1 MYVHDNT
8 YIPPKILASLHFISL
23 HFTSLPIFQ
32 FRPLSKVLSSRFKS
46 VHFTPNFSLPA
57 TFRRFVITLQI
68 RSLHFTS
75 LPFFISGHVQTFY
88 RHASNPF
95 TSLHFT
101 PHFSLPATFRLLSSR
116 FKSVQF
122 TSLHFTP
129 HFSLP
134 ATFRRF
140 IITLQIRSLHF
151 TSLPFFISGHFQ
163 TFYHHA
169 SNPFTSLHFTSLPI
183 FHFQPLS
190 DVLSSRFKSVHFT
203 PHFSLPATFKCFIIT
218 PQIRSLHFNF
228 HHFTSLHF
236 TSLHFTSL
244 VITFLT
250 PFLKTCDLQG
260 KVVIK
265 VTP

>member
-122 TSLHFTP
+122 TSLHSPFFTP
-129 HFSLP
+129 
-134 ATFRRF
+134 
-140 IITLQIRSLHF
+140 
-151 TSLPFFISGHFQ
+151 GHFQ

-169 SNPFTSLHFTSLPI
+169 SNPFTSLHFTPI
-183 FHFQPLS
+183 FHFRPLS
-190 DVLSSRFKSVHFT
+190 DFLSPRFKSIHFTSLHFT
-203 PHFSLPATFKCFIIT
+203 PHFSLPATFRRFILT
-218 PQIRSLHFNF
+218 LQIRSLHSPFFTSSHFQMFYHHASNSFNF

>member
-32 FRPLSKVLSSRFKS
+32 FRPLSEVLSPRFKS

-57 TFRRFVITLQI
+57 TFRRFV
-68 RSLHFTS
+68 
-75 LPFFISGHVQTFY
+75 
-88 RHASNPF
+88 
-95 TSLHFT
+95 
-101 PHFSLPATFRLLSSR
+101 
-116 FKSVQF
+116 
-122 TSLHFTP
+122 
-129 HFSLP
+129 
-134 ATFRRF
+134 
-140 IITLQIRSLHF
+140 ITLQIRSLHF

-236 TSLHFTSL
+236 TSLHL
-244 VITFLT
+244 
-250 PFLKTCDLQG
+250 
-260 KVVIK
+260 
-265 VTP
+265 